1 MLVDHTMICY
11 YANDTRFFACHPGIR
26 TIVRTFE
33 ADGAVLEN
41 WISDNYF
48 KLTDK

>member
-1 MLVDHTMICY
+1 MLVDRTMICN
-11 YANDTRFFACHPGIR
+11 YANDTSFFACHPDIR
-26 TIVRTFE
+26 TIVRKFE

-48 KLTDK
+48 KFADK